1 MTGHRRDSPFIRYE
15 LPVMIAGKPT
25 KPPDDQGG
33 KGKPRP
39 MTTLALGEEGG
50 GSSSGVVTTMAIGE
64 EGGSDAS

>member
-1 MTGHRRDSPFIRYE
+1 MTGHRRGTPFIQYA
-15 LPVMIAGKPT
+15 LPVLIAA
-25 KPPDDQGG
+25 KPPKPPQEQGG

-50 GSSSGVVTTMAIGE
+50 SGSGVVTTMALGE